1 MEILN
6 TIINTLKGAFGS
18 KKFFYA
24 IGTLFIL
31 FFSDSIGIND
41 QEINNVVLIAIALLV
56 SQGFADRKTCN
67 K

>member
-6 TIINTLKGAFGS
+6 TIINTLKAAFGS

-31 FFSDSIGIND
+31 FFSD
-41 QEINNVVLIAIALLV
+41 
-56 SQGFADRKTCN
+56 
-67 K
+67 

>member
-1 MEILN
+1 MEILKR
-6 TIINTLKGAFGS
+6 IFES
-18 KKFFYA
+18 RKFWYA

-41 QEINNVVLIAIALLV
+41 QEINNVVLIALALIIA
-56 SQGFADRKTCN
+56 QGLADKSCS

>member
-1 MEILN
+1 MEILKK
-6 TIINTLKGAFGS
+6 IFES
-18 KKFFYA
+18 KKFWYA

-31 FFSDSIGIND
+31 FFSDSMGIND

-56 SQGFADRKTCN
+56 SQGIADRKSCN

>member
-6 TIINTLKGAFGS
+6 TIISTLKEAFGS

-24 IGTLFIL
+24 IGTLIIL

-56 SQGFADRKTCN
+56 SQGFADRTCN
-67 K
+67 R

>member
-1 MEILN
+1 MKE
-6 TIINTLKGAFGS
+6 TINKIIKS
-18 KKFFYA
+18 RKFWYA

-56 SQGFADRKTCN
+56 SQGIADRKACN

>member
-1 MEILN
+1 MEILKK
-6 TIINTLKGAFGS
+6 IIDS
-18 KKFFYA
+18 KKFWYA

-56 SQGFADRKTCN
+56 SQGIADRTCN
-67 K
+67 R

>member
-1 MEILN
+1 MEILKK
-6 TIINTLKGAFGS
+6 IFDS
-18 KKFFYA
+18 KKFWYA

-56 SQGFADRKTCN
+56 SQGIADRKNCN

>member
-1 MEILN
+1 MEILKK
-6 TIINTLKGAFGS
+6 IIDS
-18 KKFFYA
+18 KKFWYA

-56 SQGFADRKTCN
+56 SQGFADRTCN
-67 K
+67 R

>member
-1 MEILN
+1 MEILKK
-6 TIINTLKGAFGS
+6 IIDS
-18 KKFFYA
+18 KKFWYA

-56 SQGFADRKTCN
+56 SQVFADRTCN
-67 K
+67 R

>member
-6 TIINTLKGAFGS
+6 TIISTLKEAFGS

-56 SQGFADRKTCN
+56 SQGIAYRKSCN

>member
-1 MEILN
+1 MKE
-6 TIINTLKGAFGS
+6 TINKIIKS
-18 KKFFYA
+18 RKFWYA

-41 QEINNVVLIAIALLV
+41 QEINNVVLIAIALLI
-56 SQGFADRKTCN
+56 SQGIADKSCS

>member
-1 MEILN
+1 MKETLN
-6 TIINTLKGAFGS
+6 KIIKS
-18 KKFFYA
+18 RKFWYA

-41 QEINNVVLIAIALLV
+41 QEINNVVLIAIALLI
-56 SQGFADRKTCN
+56 SQGIADKSCS

>member
-1 MEILN
+1 MEILKK
-6 TIINTLKGAFGS
+6 IIDS
-18 KKFFYA
+18 KKFWYA

-56 SQGFADRKTCN
+56 SQGIADRKACN

>member
-6 TIINTLKGAFGS
+6 TITNTLKAAFGS

>member
-1 MEILN
+1 MEILKK
-6 TIINTLKGAFGS
+6 IIDS
-18 KKFFYA
+18 KKFWYA

-56 SQGFADRKTCN
+56 SQGIADRKNCN